1 VVHAFERVA
10 GAGDGVFRAFD
21 LDLVAARGNVDAEAI
36 FDLYEIG
43 IELAEQGPQ
52 QSLFV
57 ELDFDTRPAMC
68 FGPEL
73 RRFTGTCCFAGHVLL
88 SDEDASFC
96 LEDGS
101 VRRFLQG
108 VSIGKL
114 RSSWGI
120 TARFGALSGD
130 LSQG

>member
-1 VVHAFERVA
+1 
-10 GAGDGVFRAFD
+10 
-21 LDLVAARGNVDAEAI
+21 
-36 FDLYEIG
+36 
-43 IELAEQGPQ
+43 
-52 QSLFV
+52 
-57 ELDFDTRPAMC
+57 
-68 FGPEL
+68 
-73 RRFTGTCCFAGHVLL
+73 VLL